1 MRRLLLVE
9 DSKLLMMTMKRI
21 LCEAGFSV
29 IDTRNGDEALRLAR
43 HMLPDL
49 IILDLML
56 PGLGGEVVLRRLKE
70 DATTS
75 HIPVVIISSLSQINA
90 DKLKNEG
97 AIAYIEKSKLEL
109 ENSDMLVKLLNA
121 ALHKSMARA

>member
-43 HMLPDL
+43 HMRPDL

-70 DATTS
+70 DTTTS
-75 HIPVVIISSLSQINA
+75 HIPVVIISSLPQINA
-90 DKLKNEG
+90 DKLKHEG
-97 AIAYIEKSKLEL
+97 AIAYIEKSNLSWK
-109 ENSDMLVKLLNA
+109 KA
-121 ALHKSMARA
+121 TC